1 MPFGRFRPIASAF
14 RLRAE
19 PSGRA
24 RSQRR
29 ARKGHRAAKP
39 RRAPRNRRDESA
51 LTRLVDDIGLQAS
64 RAGESPRDEARPVLP
79 RRVPRA
85 RGPGG
90 RQRLGHGRRQLQ
102 DRASEHVPTG
112 LHSGSRDQHARHL
125 RPGGDDGDLPDRQRA
140 RHVQR
145 DPLPFP
151 ACRRR
156 QRAPAGLRQRA
167 RRARVDG
174 GAGPH
179 RLRAHPRDRPQH
191 LQRPGRAA
199 PASRARGARRRPPG
213 PHADLPRARI
223 RRRRPQL
230 LGTAARREDRPH
242 PNKTNV
248 TARGLPLRL
257 REVPRLGGL
266 GPLDD
271 QVAAGA
277 IMWSPAR

>member
-102 DRASEHVPTG
+102 DRASEHAPTG

-125 RPGGDDGDLPDRQRA
+125 RSGGDDRDLRDRQRA
-140 RHVQR
+140 PHVQR

-151 ACRRR
+151 ASRRR
-156 QRAPAGLRQRA
+156 QRAPADLRQRA
-167 RRARVDG
+167 GRGRVDG

-199 PASRARGARRRPPG
+199 PASRAPRDPP
-213 PHADLPRARI
+213 PTFLELESADVAHSFWVPRLAGKTDLI
-223 RRRRPQL
+223 
-230 LGTAARREDRPH
+230 